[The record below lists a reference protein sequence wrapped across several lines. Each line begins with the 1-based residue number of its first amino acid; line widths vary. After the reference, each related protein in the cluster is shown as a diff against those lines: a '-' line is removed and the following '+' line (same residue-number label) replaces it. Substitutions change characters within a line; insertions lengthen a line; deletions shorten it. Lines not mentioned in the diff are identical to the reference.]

1 MDFTNSKPP
10 KKIKRNGPS
19 MGLESVGELLKND
32 WFNLDGL
39 VGLMAVRHATQLWLA
54 TRAMAIDSPAPDILA
69 VKPAGQGCRLRL
81 GVHHSTALQQWHVQ
95 MAGLKAHLNQL
106 APQTHW
112 PVADIRL
119 IMI

>member
-39 VGLMAVRHATQLWLA
+39 VGLMAVRPRACHQLVLW
-54 TRAMAIDSPAPDILA
+54 
-69 VKPAGQGCRLRL
+69 GCRCKAKRTQEAERTQKY
-81 GVHHSTALQQWHVQ
+81 VSIPSTF
-95 MAGLKAHLNQL
+95 
-106 APQTHW
+106 
-112 PVADIRL
+112 
-119 IMI
+119 